1 MESAPARAKS
11 STRRSGRSTIRCT
24 SSTPS
29 RPCTRSRSASTTSAP
44 MVIGGTKWPSM
55 TSTWITR
62 APASITSSTC
72 APSRAKSAARID
84 GATRTSCIKG
94 AAKARRR
101 YRKIDRVARRQVLRV
116 SALVVVLG
124 WVLGAVLLL
133 VLTLVERGDVA
144 PLEPLAVGIDLVE
157 LVGQHPVAATAAV
170 DLVDLAVADEEA
182 GVALAAREVVAV
194 RIADGGHVH
203 SGERPEHVVAVTA
216 VRDVPTP
223 VGEDLVGAAVAGL
236 GVVALAAG
244 DEVPARAAG
253 RPVGAGVAGDQVEP
267 RAALDRVVA
276 GVAVQ
281 TVRPEVAVQ
290 GVVAGGAEGAVGASI
305 GVHDVVVR
313 TGVDE
318 VRAGEGVDRVCASAG
333 RDAVESERA
342 GEGVVGP
349 VADDGHGRGGRRQ
362 HERQARSDREA
373 AQNPVATLPQGAS
386 SLW

>member
-133 VLTLVERGDVA
+133 VLNLVERGDVA
-144 PLEPLAVGIDLVE
+144 PLEPLAVGLDLVE
-157 LVGQHPVAATAAV
+157 QHPVAAAAAV

-182 GVALAAREVVAV
+182 VVALAAREVVGG

-244 DEVPARAAG
+244 HEVPARAAVRRVVAQAAVQPLAAEAAEAEACAAARRVVV
-253 RPVGAGVAGDQVEP
+253 RPGEDAIAPRAAGQPVAAGVAGDQVEP
-267 RAALDRVVA
+267 GPPSIESLPAL
-276 GVAVQ
+276 
-281 TVRPEVAVQ
+281 P
-290 GVVAGGAEGAVGASI
+290 
-305 GVHDVVVR
+305 
-313 TGVDE
+313 
-318 VRAGEGVDRVCASAG
+318 CK
-333 RDAVESERA
+333 
-342 GEGVVGP
+342 
-349 VADDGHGRGGRRQ
+349 
-362 HERQARSDREA
+362 RS
-373 AQNPVATLPQGAS
+373 G
-386 SLW
+386 

>member
-133 VLTLVERGDVA
+133 VLNLVERGDVA

-157 LVGQHPVAATAAV
+157 LVGQHPVAAAAAV
-170 DLVDLAVADEEA
+170 DPVDLAVADEEA
-182 GVALAAREVVAV
+182 VVALAAREVVAV

-203 SGERPEHVVAVTA
+203 SGERPEHVVAIAA
-216 VRDVPTP
+216 VERVVVRP
-223 VGEDLVGAAVAGL
+223 GEDAIAS
-236 GVVALAAG
+236 
-244 DEVPARAAG
+244 RAAG
-253 RPVGAGVAGDQVEP
+253 QPVAAGVAGDQVEP

-313 TGVDE
+313 TGVD
-318 VRAGEGVDRVCASAG
+318 RIGAGEGVDRVCASAG
-333 RDAVESERA
+333 RDAVASERA
-342 GEGVVGP
+342 GEGVVAP